1 MLPATY
7 RRYVAIGDSQTEGVG
22 DGDDDTGLIGFAD
35 RLALTIDSLYP
46 GLQYANLA
54 VRGKRIR
61 DVLDEQL
68 PRALQMQPDLI
79 TVCAGM
85 NDVTRP
91 GWLFNQA
98 LADLDQLYFRLAES
112 GATVVTT
119 MFPNIAKLVPV
130 GRLLAPRVTRINDA
144 IRAAAERHGFG
155 LVDLYTA
162 AAMQDLDTWSAD
174 RVHASTKGHLLF
186 ADAAAEA
193 LNLPVYNRDWARS
206 SGTALQ
212 PSLAVRAYAQL
223 RWTQKILIPWI
234 WHRLRGRPMGDGR
247 TAKRPQLERVSA
259 PDGASRKLM
268 ARHGGPSKARLTGSG
283 MLDP

>member
-1 MLPATY
+1 MY

-22 DGDDDTGLIGFAD
+22 DGDDDIGLIGFAD
-35 RLALTIDSLYP
+35 RLAIILDSLYP

-54 VRGKRIR
+54 VRGRR
-61 DVLDEQL
+61 VRQVLDEQL
-68 PRALQMQPDLI
+68 PQALAMQPDVV

-91 GWLFNQA
+91 GRFFNEA
-98 LADLDQLYFRLAES
+98 LADLDMLYSRLAES
-112 GATVVTT
+112 DATVLTPT
-119 MFPNIAKLVPV
+119 FPNVAKLVPV
-130 GRLLAPRVTRINDA
+130 GRLLAWRVTRINDA

-174 RVHASTKGHLLF
+174 RIHASTKGHMLF
-186 ADAAAEA
+186 AHAAAQA
-193 LNLPVYNRDWARS
+193 LNLPVSNLDWAPS

-212 PSLAVRAYAQL
+212 PSHAARAYAQL

-247 TAKRPQLERVSA
+247 SAKRPCLENVSA
-259 PDGASRKLM
+259 AE
-268 ARHGGPSKARLTGSG
+268 
-283 MLDP
+283 